1 MREKSPVAHKE
12 QEYASLKVPM
22 DSLINLYWGVE
33 PATTNPVAP
42 EGIIKAPLNDPH
54 VTATLCLQR
63 KDREMKCAEQRK
75 RAQ

>member
-1 MREKSPVAHKE
+1 MGKKAQPLKE
-12 QEYASLKVPM
+12 QEYASLRLPM

-63 KDREMKCAEQRK
+63 KDREIKCADQRK